1 MSWNKVSAYKKYFN
15 LNFIIMIVVLNNR
28 AFDLREVNAT
38 PEDMRVIQ
46 TIRELEDTAEEFRSM
61 DESSS
66 EAQMYDFFASETAN
80 ILANRWLSNK

>member
-1 MSWNKVSAYKKYFN
+1 
-15 LNFIIMIVVLNNR
+15 MIVVLNNR